1 MCWSCGTRWV
11 KSGTGKY
18 LMVTVQLRLYC
29 LVCGGNDWYLILNL
43 VQFAWKDLFPSQR
56 WKTRTWLDIQSNEQ
70 EIDCEEP
77 SWRWEVAL
85 CQKLSWKVDNLF
97 LQPLQLAGNSL
108 ITSFLT
114 KSKSDILANKF
125 LPPCNKIGMGT
136 FLSIGFQRDQIV
148 EKWQSHFSYSVLW
161 SKSCRKRRTEFS
173 SLAQSKQLSTFF
185 CEVEFPQ
192 EWDGSHFFSYSFPAK
207 GLLVAVDLENICSVE
222 ILRSDGPE

>member
-1 MCWSCGTRWV
+1 MIYSPL
-11 KSGTGKY
+11 SAGK
-18 LMVTVQLRLYC
+18 QEH
-29 LVCGGNDWYLILNL
+29 DLIFN
-43 VQFAWKDLFPSQR
+43 Q
-56 WKTRTWLDIQSNEQ
+56 INEQ

-97 LQPLQLAGNSL
+97 CNHCNWPVTRWLHHFWPKVKVISWQTSL
-108 ITSFLT
+108 C
-114 KSKSDILANKF
+114 
-125 LPPCNKIGMGT
+125 LPVIRLEWEH
-136 FLSIGFQRDQIV
+136 FSSIGFHRDQIV

-185 CEVEFPQ
+185 CEVELPQ
-192 EWDGSHFFSYSFPAK
+192 EWDSSHFFSYSFPAK

>member
-1 MCWSCGTRWV
+1 MRWCWLVPG
-11 KSGTGKY
+11 GTGLVFGSTGWY
-18 LMVTVQLRLYC
+18 FMVLDQYGAIMIGTW
-29 LVCGGNDWYLILNL
+29 WYWVSMYSYRITEPSVYLNL

-85 CQKLSWKVDNLF
+85 CQKLSWKVDNSF

-125 LPPCNKIGMGT
+125 VPPSNKIGMGT
-136 FLSIGFQRDQIV
+136 FLSIAFHRDQIV
-148 EKWQSHFSYSVLW
+148 EKWQSHFSYSVVW
-161 SKSCRKRRTEFS
+161 SK
-173 SLAQSKQLSTFF
+173 
-185 CEVEFPQ
+185 
-192 EWDGSHFFSYSFPAK
+192 
-207 GLLVAVDLENICSVE
+207 
-222 ILRSDGPE
+222 